1 MKGLVQG
8 VGFRPFVYRLAKDH
22 ALDGWVKNAG
32 DGVYI
37 RLQGDQQNIDA
48 FLFGLQSQ
56 APIASTLE
64 SISTEESKA
73 DTSSGF
79 TILKSDGTSTEITQV
94 SPDIAV
100 CPECLADMKRQA
112 HRLDYPFVNCT
123 HCGPRFSIIRDLPYD
138 RERTA
143 MDVFPMCSTCKS
155 EYTNIEDRRFH
166 AQPVACNT
174 CGPRYRLHMHDAFVD
189 DLQEMLTSIAA
200 LIDQGGIVAVKGMG
214 GFFLMCDALNEEA
227 VHRLRNSKLREGK
240 PFAVMFRDIDSA
252 ARFTIMSQ
260 QEMKAIQGWQRPIVL
275 LRSSR
280 PLAPSVCSGF
290 PTVGAMLPYMP
301 IHYMLF
307 EKLKQDVVVLTSGNL
322 SDEPIVTGNR
332 EALEILGEISDAVLT
347 YNRDIHNRVDDSV
360 SMVVNGES
368 RIIRRSRGYAPSPL
382 FLNAEAEGIFAAGAE
397 LTNCFCMGK
406 GRQAILSQHIGDLK
420 NFETYEFYLES
431 VSRFQRLFR
440 VAPAVAACDL
450 HPDYLSSAY
459 ARDMGIPVFEV
470 QHHHA
475 HVASCMAEHG
485 LTGKVIGIA
494 FDGTGYG
501 TDGTIWGSEFMVAD
515 YLGFERKAHLEYIPM
530 PGGDSVTK
538 EPWRTAVSL
547 LYKIYGKEI
556 DALPLD
562 WLRKIDPRKKRIIIE
577 SIDRKIN
584 CPPSCSAGRW
594 FDALAAITGICVES
608 SFHAE
613 APMRLEAAIDPDEQG
628 LYPWT
633 ISEQGLIS
641 LEPSIRTIVED
652 VLKGV
657 KASVISARFHRTIL
671 QVISHT
677 VMKIAAET
685 GINQVAISGG
695 TFQNRFLLENLL
707 PAFENSGLKI
717 FIQSKVPSNDGGIA
731 LGQLAVAAERRN
743 SVYTEFA
750 KDQIPE

>member
-48 FLFGLQSQ
+48 FLSGLQTQ
-56 APIASTLE
+56 APIASSLE
-64 SISTEESKA
+64 SISIAVSEEDSY
-73 DTSSGF
+73 SGF
-79 TILKSDGTSTEITQV
+79 TILKSDGAASGITQV

-100 CPECLADMKRQA
+100 CAECLADMKRQA

-138 RERTA
+138 RERTT
-143 MDVFPMCSTCKS
+143 MDVFPMCSTCRS
-155 EYTNIEDRRFH
+155 EYTNIADRRFH
-166 AQPVACNT
+166 AQPVACKT
-174 CGPRYRLHMHDAFVD
+174 CGPRYQLHSKDKTID
-189 DLQEMLTSIAA
+189 NLEEIIAMTA
-200 LIDQGGIVAVKGMG
+200 GLIDQGGIIAVKGMG
-214 GFFLMCDALNEEA
+214 GFFLMCDAQNEET
-227 VHRLRNSKLREGK
+227 VRRLRNSKLREGK
-240 PFAVMFRDIDSA
+240 PFAVMFRDIETA
-252 ARFTIMSQ
+252 ARYAIMSNP
-260 QEMKAIQGWQRPIVL
+260 EKKEIQGWQRPVVL
-275 LRSSR
+275 LRSKR
-280 PLAPSVCSGF
+280 ALAPSVCSGF
-290 PTVGAMLPYMP
+290 PTIGAMLPYMP

-322 SDEPIVTGNR
+322 SDEPIVTGTR
-332 EALEILGEISDAVLT
+332 EALEILGGISDAVLT
-347 YNRDIHNRVDDSV
+347 YNRAIHNRVDDSV
-360 SMVVNGES
+360 SMVINGEP
-368 RIIRRSRGYAPSPL
+368 RIIRRSRGYAPSPI
-382 FLNAEAEGIFAAGAE
+382 FLDADAEGIFAAGAE
-397 LTNCFCMGK
+397 LTNCFCVGK
-406 GRQAILSQHIGDLK
+406 DRQAIMSQHIGDLK
-420 NFETYEFYLES
+420 NFETYGFYMES
-431 VSRFQRLFR
+431 VSRFQRLFK
-440 VAPAVAACDL
+440 VTPSVAACDL

-485 LTGKVIGIA
+485 LTGKVIGVA

-547 LYKIYGKEI
+547 LYKIYGKKI
-556 DALPLD
+556 DELPLD
-562 WLRKIDPRKKRIIIE
+562 WLRKIDPKKKRIIFE

-584 CPPSCSAGRW
+584 CPLSCSAGRW
-594 FDALAAITGICVES
+594 FDAVAAITGICVES

-613 APMRLEAAIDPDEQG
+613 APMRLEAVLDPHEQG
-628 LYPWT
+628 HYPWT

-641 LEPSIRTIVED
+641 LEPSIRAIVED
-652 VLKGV
+652 ILKGV
-657 KASVISARFHRTIL
+657 KASVISARFHQTIL
-671 QVISHT
+671 QQIRHT
-677 VMKIAAET
+677 VMKISEET

-707 PAFENSGLKI
+707 PAFGNSGLNI
-717 FIQSKVPSNDGGIA
+717 YLQRKVPSNDGGIA
-731 LGQLAVAAERRN
+731 LGQLAVAAERRK
-743 SVYTEFA
+743 YIGAEFT
-750 KDQIPE
+750 KDKIPE